1 MNEIKTAVFV
11 GCMLGIAFFVLK
23 NILPNQNIY
32 KSFKNVMSLVMLV
45 TMISILTKIQFDF
58 SFDDLT
64 MQTMESSE
72 DLFQSIQQAYVTEIE
87 ETAEK
92 NLKIY
97 FDKNGLT
104 YKDIVIET
112 FFDEYNYLEIKNIT
126 ISVKESDKIEAEKI
140 IKDLLGEQI
149 NLEFVKYEE

>member
-45 TMISILTKIQFDF
+45 SMISILTKIQFDF

-72 DLFQSIQQAYVTEIE
+72 DLSKSIQQAYVTEIE